1 MFWTI
6 KFNNS
11 FEVSFSAYVSSAQN
25 LGDHIV
31 VNSGI
36 AGLLSIYDTDGNLEQ
51 QFSIKK
57 NDRFIYRIYFYDIE
71 FIFMTIKDIVLVRE

>member
-1 MFWTI
+1 MYR
-6 KFNNS
+6 
-11 FEVSFSAYVSSAQN
+11 VHQN

-51 QFSIKK
+51 QS
-57 NDRFIYRIYFYDIE
+57 
-71 FIFMTIKDIVLVRE
+71 V